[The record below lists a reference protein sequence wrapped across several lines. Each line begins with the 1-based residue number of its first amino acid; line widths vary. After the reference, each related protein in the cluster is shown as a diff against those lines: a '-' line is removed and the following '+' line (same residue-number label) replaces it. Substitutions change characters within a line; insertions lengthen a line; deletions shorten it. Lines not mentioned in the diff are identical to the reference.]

1 VPTGCFISPGRSFD
15 RAIERVRLAESL
27 GYHSVFTTHIAG
39 RESLTVLTAFALATE
54 RIRVGTGVVPIYT
67 RTPATMAQTA
77 ATIDELSDGRLTLGL
92 GVSHRAVVEG
102 WHSQTIDHP
111 VAEMQEY
118 VQIVRAILHGVDPP
132 AGEKW
137 NTSFHLLGLDPRP
150 ALPIFIAA
158 LSPPMLTLAGEIGD
172 GVMLW
177 LCNPDYIRD
186 VVVPAVRAGR
196 DRAGKSLEGFEIVAA
211 VPAALADD
219 RVPVYDAMRFEL
231 LTYFSLPFY
240 RTMLERSGY
249 GADIASFDAAGGDR
263 DAMRAA
269 ISGGFLDALTAV
281 GDEASVRAG
290 VERYVDAGVTLPC
303 VGPIPKTDY
312 AATLGAAAPS
322 RLRRSR
328 TPQRSARRQDH
339 LQD

>member
-67 RTPATMAQTA
+67 RTPATMAQSA
-77 ATIDELSDGRLTLGL
+77 ATIDEISGGRLTLGL
-92 GVSHRAVVEG
+92 GVSHRSVVEG
-102 WHSQTIDHP
+102 WHAQTIDDP
-111 VAEMQEY
+111 VAEMREY
-118 VQIVRAILHGVDPP
+118 VQIVRAILHGADPP

-137 NTSFHLLGLDPRP
+137 RTSFHLVGLDTRP

-172 GVMLW
+172 GAMLW
-177 LCNPDYIRD
+177 LCNPDYIRH

-196 DRAGKSLEGFEIVAA
+196 AHAGKSLEDFEIVAA
-211 VPAALADD
+211 VPVALADD
-219 RVPVYDAMRFEL
+219 RAPVYDAIRSEL
-231 LTYFSLPFY
+231 LSYFSLPFY
-240 RTMLERSGY
+240 RSMLERSGY
-249 GADIASFDAAGGDR
+249 GGDIASFDAAGGDG

-269 ISGGFLDALTAV
+269 ISRGFLEALTAV
-281 GDEASVRAG
+281 GDEASVRSG
-290 VERYVDAGVTLPC
+290 VERYLDAGVTLPC
-303 VGPIPKTDY
+303 VAPIPKTDF
-312 AATLGAAAPS
+312 AATLRAVVP
-322 RLRRSR
+322 
-328 TPQRSARRQDH
+328 
-339 LQD
+339 